1 MSWSSGRDVNA
12 TLERKKRVSDN
23 HKRQLES
30 IRQINGILGKFAD
43 DEDFQDDLKQPGVR
57 LALDHWTGV
66 QRLPPEIY
74 AQKLENDRR
83 VSCLHQKLMLL
94 QAACNEAPMKV
105 PLDHM
110 IHGRRELDSYALTTT
125 FGTDFCIEHELTRPQ
140 TPKNSPRKIDSIANK
155 RADRSIKDNKNEV
168 KYEQE
173 EGIKHCTIV
182 DRGSG
187 ALTSGPFS
195 LWSIAVESCTT
206 ADWIGICA
214 KIFRQQ
220 FLLIV
225 TTLVIALLL
234 GYTKFE
240 SSKPQ

>member
-1 MSWSSGRDVNA
+1 MSFSSGRETCSA
-12 TLERKKRVSDN
+12 SERKKKVSEI

-57 LALDHWTGV
+57 LALDHWTGLR
-66 QRLPPEIY
+66 RLSPEIY
-74 AQKLENDRR
+74 EQKLEQDRR
-83 VSCLHQKLMLL
+83 VSCVHQKLVLL

-110 IHGRRELDSYALTTT
+110 INGRRELDSYTLTTT
-125 FGTDFCIEHELTRPQ
+125 FGTDFCVEHELTRPQ
-140 TPKNSPRKIDSIANK
+140 TPKNSPRKTDSIANT
-155 RADRSIKDNKNEV
+155 RADRSIKDDKNKIES
-168 KYEQE
+168 EQE
-173 EGIKHCTIV
+173 EDIKLRTIV
-182 DRGSG
+182 DRSSR
-187 ALTSGPFS
+187 ALISGPFS

-206 ADWIGICA
+206 ADWIGLCM

-220 FLLIV
+220 FLLIIS
-225 TTLVIALLL
+225 TLVIAFFL

-240 SSKPQ
+240 IAKPR